1 MTLPATLMDEVKDAV
16 EQEEDSGM
24 NQLFPNNGF
33 IHWQI
38 IFYSLPGVLI
48 KAGRPRSLAE
58 FSRQKSA

>member
-1 MTLPATLMDEVKDAV
+1 MDEVKDGV

-33 IHWQI
+33 IQI
-38 IFYSLPGVLI
+38 IFYSVPCVLI

-58 FSRQKSA
+58 FSRQKPA